1 MEILGSIR
9 RKYFSFVP
17 KDKDVV
23 DPESGEVISSLDKEG
38 REILDATPI
47 APPVGWTNEPN
58 MFDYVRELVR
68 SAQLAKEAE
77 EAGMETFEESED
89 FDVDDD
95 FDPSTPYENDFD
107 PDVREMQ
114 EAVAEHK
121 AATRSKA
128 KETKPAGDQP
138 ASVME
143 PAQPAESAA
152 PSTGDAT

>member
-107 PDVREMQ
+107 PDIKEMQ

-121 AATRSKA
+121 RTTSSKA
-128 KETKPAGDQP
+128 KESKSAGDQP
-138 ASVME
+138 APVTE
-143 PAQPAESAA
+143 PAQPAASAE
-152 PSTGDAT
+152 PDNGSAT